1 MGSQRQQR
9 FHVTELEDDDGNT
22 EFQYNKDS
30 KTMKDL
36 ISCTHFLQAF
46 LEYSPWRAN
55 RIFVTLQTVLKEAM
69 KIKGCNNI
77 KIPHLNKQRL
87 EREDR
92 LPLQIPCEPSLLAE
106 AIANLPA

>member
-1 MGSQRQQR
+1 
-9 FHVTELEDDDGNT
+9 
-22 EFQYNKDS
+22 
-30 KTMKDL
+30 MKDL

-92 LPLQIPCEPSLLAE
+92 LPLQIPCEASLLAE
-106 AIANLPA
+106 AIASLPA